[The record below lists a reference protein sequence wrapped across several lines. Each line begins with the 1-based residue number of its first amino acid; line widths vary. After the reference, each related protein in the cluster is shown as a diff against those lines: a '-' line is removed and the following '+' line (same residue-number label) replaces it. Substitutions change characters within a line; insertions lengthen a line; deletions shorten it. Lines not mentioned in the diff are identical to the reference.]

1 MLAGASDLI
10 YVLVVLDPIYTDV
23 ALRQGWMAEEKN
35 QISREREREK
45 VSQQLTVQKCRVNSS
60 ARNLNLRLSVAIHSN
75 FSTGVSK
82 E

>member
-10 YVLVVLDPIYTDV
+10 YVWVVLDPIYTDV

-45 VSQQLTVQKCRVNSS
+45 RSVNNLPSRS
-60 ARNLNLRLSVAIHSN
+60 AW
-75 FSTGVSK
+75 
-82 E
+82 